1 MSIIKI
7 YNIIID
13 THRNDLERF
22 VTELKLHGEDDLIKN
37 IKQYTKNI
45 LKTFSIRNP
54 LIMDLDD
61 IPRTLKRVLDR
72 IIE

>member
-13 THRNDLERF
+13 KHRNDLERF
-22 VTELKLHGEDDLIKN
+22 VTELKLHWEDDLIKN
-37 IKQYTKNI
+37 IKQYKKNI